1 MTTPGPENE
10 PTHPSPESEYV
21 DPLADVFGSPPPS
34 PNLTAQHDGANA
46 AAARARPADDP
57 SDVPRLRSIH
67 VTNGYRE
74 GIAASKEQHIQEG
87 FDEGY
92 SLGAEVALKAGFLL
106 GVLEGVYH
114 ALVAQSSGTSAS
126 SAATADGGISEL
138 AKIKEEVE
146 KMLEEAEEELKVEK
160 LFSKDYFGEDGI
172 WLYDVPGREDE
183 GEVTFARVAEGH
195 PVVKSWS
202 ERLRGVC
209 ESVSLD
215 LG

>member
-1 MTTPGPENE
+1 MTTPGAEDE
-10 PTHPSPESEYV
+10 PTETSPEYEYV

-106 GVLEGVYH
+106 GVLEGVYC
-114 ALVAQSSGTSAS
+114 ALVKASSGTSA
-126 SAATADGGISEL
+126 ATADEGVL
-138 AKIKEEVE
+138 EEVG
-146 KMLEEAEEELKVEK
+146 KMLEDAEEELKVEK

-183 GEVTFARVAEGH
+183 GEVTFAKVAEVH
-195 PVVKSWS
+195 PVVKRWS

-209 ESVSLD
+209 ESVNLDLD